1 MTDRVSGVTPDPASL
16 SALLKAF
23 RDLPP
28 NIKRETRAQLRLVG
42 DDIIQAQIAILDG
55 PLPEGTAKTGKKLT
69 LIINRRGRRQAVWK
83 NTFEDRAVQR
93 GGRSTGLREGIK
105 SGLKT
110 RIVTGKTR
118 QGIQLRTTGPV
129 RDDGYNAAKF
139 WQKKTFRH
147 PVFGNRDRYVYQQ
160 GQPYFFGPVVEGR
173 DDLLDKA
180 TKILNDAIER
190 A

>member
-1 MTDRVSGVTPDPASL
+1 MSKVTGAAADPASL
-16 SALLKAF
+16 QDLLKGL

-28 NIKRETRAQLRLVG
+28 KVKRETRKELRTVG
-42 DDIIQAQIAILDG
+42 DDIIRAQIEILDG
-55 PLPEGTAKTGKKLT
+55 PLPEGTQKTGKKLT
-69 LIINRRGRRQAVWK
+69 LIVNRRGRRQAVYK
-83 NTFEDRAVQR
+83 NTFEDRGVQR
-93 GGRSTGLREGIK
+93 GGRSTGLRESIK

-118 QGIQLRTTGPV
+118 QGIQMRTTGPV
-129 RDDGYNAAKF
+129 RDDGFNAAKF
-139 WQKKTFRH
+139 WQKKNFRH
-147 PVFGNRDRYVYQQ
+147 PVFGNRDTYVYQQ

-173 DDLLDKA
+173 NDLLDKA